1 MNLNAS
7 FNRVGSNAAI
17 IESKSETVN
26 SANSSL
32 NGYWANGT
40 WYPSTVGDTVP
51 MTTTYGDPNYGG
63 LTGGF
68 GTNSIQ
74 TFGPFVPT
82 KTAAGDFFKV
92 QYAEVEV
99 RCAITRKM
107 VPAGSPVMLLGGM
120 VISQQAFE
128 SWLEEHLAGMIS
140 RHQDLHTDNAGY
152 DE

>member
-7 FNRVGSNAAI
+7 FTRVGANTAI
-17 IESKSETVN
+17 IESKDGAVN
-26 SANSSL
+26 SL

-40 WYPSTVGDTVP
+40 WFPNGAGDTVP
-51 MTTTYGDPNYGG
+51 LTTTYGDPNYGG
-63 LTGGF
+63 LVGSCS
-68 GTNSIQ
+68 NVA

-92 QYAEVEV
+92 QYAETEV

-120 VISQQAFE
+120 VVSQEAFE
-128 SWLEEHLAGMIS
+128 NWLEEHLAGMIG
-140 RHQDLHTDNAGY
+140 RHQDLHTDANAGY